1 MQDAAYWVR
10 CLDLKPH
17 PEGGF
22 YRETY
27 RAAESIETSGLPA
40 RFTGRRSFSTAIYFL
55 LLDQD
60 RSVFHRIRSDE
71 LWHYHAGDSL
81 SIYVLHEE
89 TGLTVHRL
97 GADVE
102 HGDSLQVVVPANTWF
117 GARLEAPGRYTL
129 AGCTVAPGF
138 DFVDFEMADRT
149 TLLKTF
155 SGHVDIIQSLTN
167 P

>member
-1 MQDAAYWVR
+1 MQDAAYWVH
-10 CLDLKPH
+10 CLALKPH

-27 RAAESIETSGLPA
+27 RAAEAIETSGLPA

-55 LLDQD
+55 LRGQD

-97 GADVE
+97 GADIAR
-102 HGDSLQVVVPANTWF
+102 GDALQVVVPANTWF

-138 DFVDFEMADRT
+138 DFADFEMADRA

-155 SGHVDIIQSLTN
+155 SGHADIITSLTN